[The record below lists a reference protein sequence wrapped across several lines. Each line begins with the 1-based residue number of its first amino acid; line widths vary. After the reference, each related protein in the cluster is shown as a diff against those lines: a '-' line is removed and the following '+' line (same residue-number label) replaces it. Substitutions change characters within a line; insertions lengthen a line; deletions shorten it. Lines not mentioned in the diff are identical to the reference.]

1 MKKGPVDPKEIFSEI
16 INDYKELFGQDLVS
30 IILYGSATGQNY
42 RPGKS
47 DINFMVVLT
56 EDGIKKLDRAFAMVK
71 KWRKKNVAVPLFLT
85 EPYVDAS
92 LDVFPIEYL
101 TFQRNHLLVFGK
113 DILKDL
119 KIEPKFLRL
128 QCEREIKGKLLLL
141 REAFLESEGRGKTL
155 IGVITRSVQA
165 FLSIFEALLHLEGI
179 DPPREKRKIAEVSC
193 KTFGL
198 EPSLFN
204 LLLDIREEKTQ
215 HGETRIKE
223 IFKNYLEEI
232 SRLSKLVD
240 RLGG

>member
-1 MKKGPVDPKEIFSEI
+1 MTKGPVDPKEIFSEI

-56 EDGIKKLDRAFAMVK
+56 EEGIKKLDRAFAMVK

-179 DPPREKRKIAEVSC
+179 DPPRAKRKIAEVTC

-232 SRLSKLVD
+232 SRLSKRVD